1 MTAIADKRCWHDADV
16 SGTFEAPGLR
26 LRSDGRIV
34 AFSGPAVPFFA
45 GRLQVGAM
53 LNDVLAGCEKSGLTK
68 AGSTGS
74 IMAAVAG
81 GDDRHLFEMGDGR
94 TILIEFGESH
104 AGRSLRFVDV
114 SYVVEMTVSQ
124 QRDLLTGL
132 ASRAA
137 LLRRLS
143 ELGDGASS
151 RQGSAVLYVDLDRFK
166 AVNDTLGHAVGDLL
180 LKRVG
185 DRIAKMIGPGDLLAR
200 VGGDEFALVQGSGTQ
215 PEAAQSLAARIIEI
229 VSRTYLIG
237 GHSVQIG
244 ASVGISL
251 NDDAPDEVI
260 RKADLALF
268 KAKSDGKGTYHFF
281 SAALDD
287 EAQRRRELEVALR
300 RALVL
305 KEFSVVYQPQYR
317 IAGKILV
324 GFESLVRWTTSDRGP
339 ISPVEF
345 IPVAEQVGM
354 IDQLGEWV
362 LRTACT
368 EAAGWPDELTVAV
381 NLSPVQFRNSGLIS
395 AVASALAFSGLP
407 PSRLDLEITE
417 GALIEDADLTLS
429 ILREL
434 KAMGVRISIDD
445 FGTGYSSL
453 SYLQKFP
460 FDKIKIDRSFITTL
474 ETNTDS
480 AAIVRAVTALGAS
493 LGMVTIAEGVETE
506 NQLRLVA
513 RDGCTQ
519 AQGYLTGRPLSASDA
534 MSLAKATKG

>member
-1 MTAIADKRCWHDADV
+1 MTAIADKRCWHDADF

-26 LRSDGRIV
+26 LRSDGSIV

-53 LNDVLAGCEKSGLTK
+53 LDDVLAGCEKSGLTK

-229 VSRTYLIG
+229 VSRTYLIA

-268 KAKSDGKGTYHFF
+268 KAKSDGKGTYHLF

-317 IAGKILV
+317 IEGKVLV

-345 IPVAEQVGM
+345 IPVAEQVGI

-506 NQLRLVA
+506 DQLRLVA

>member
-26 LRSDGRIV
+26 LRSDGSIV

-53 LNDVLAGCEKSGLTK
+53 LDDVLAGCEKSGLTK
-68 AGSTGS
+68 AGSAGS

-124 QRDLLTGL
+124 QRDHLTGL

-229 VSRTYLIG
+229 VSRTYLIA

-268 KAKSDGKGTYHFF
+268 KAKSDGKGTYHLF
-281 SAALDD
+281 SAALDH
-287 EAQRRRELEVALR
+287 EAQRRRELEVAFR

-317 IAGKILV
+317 IEGKVLV

-453 SYLQKFP
+453 SYSKVSVRQ
-460 FDKIKIDRSFITTL
+460 DQDRPVVHHHAGN
-474 ETNTDS
+474 EHRQCGNCAGRDC
-480 AAIVRAVTALGAS
+480 
-493 LGMVTIAEGVETE
+493 
-506 NQLRLVA
+506 A
-513 RDGCTQ
+513 RRKPWHGDHRRR
-519 AQGYLTGRPLSASDA
+519 GRD
-534 MSLAKATKG
+534 

>member
-1 MTAIADKRCWHDADV
+1 MTAIADKRCWHDADF

-26 LRSDGRIV
+26 LRSDGSIV

-53 LNDVLAGCEKSGLTK
+53 LDDVLAGCEKSGLTK

-268 KAKSDGKGTYHFF
+268 KAKSDGKGTYHLF
-281 SAALDD
+281 SAALDH

-317 IAGKILV
+317 IEGKVLV

-345 IPVAEQVGM
+345 IPVAEQVGI

-506 NQLRLVA
+506 DQLRLVA

>member
-268 KAKSDGKGTYHFF
+268 KAKSDGKGTYHLF
-281 SAALDD
+281 SAALDH

-345 IPVAEQVGM
+345 IPVAEQVGI